1 VRENPALPVAEVQFA
16 AGERLLAEAV
26 AGALRDLTGPAAT
39 VDLVDRA
46 LLAPPV
52 GSREST
58 SQTQAVRVVIDLDD
72 VDISVSLTGMS
83 GRRCVSTRVGSLGE
97 LVRLAR
103 SGAGAPSLPV
113 EPERRRTPPGDRLTN
128 RELEVL
134 AGMRRGETNQAIAS
148 ALGISVHTVRGYV
161 GSIMRKLGAN
171 SRVEAMTR
179 SS

>member
-1 VRENPALPVAEVQFA
+1 MREDPALPVAEVQFA

-26 AGALRDLTGPAAT
+26 AGALRDLTGPSGT

-46 LLAPPV
+46 RPAQPASP
-52 GSREST
+52 SEST
-58 SQTQAVRVVIDLDD
+58 STTPTLRVVIDLDD
-72 VDISVSLTGMS
+72 VDISVSLTGTS
-83 GRRCVSTRVGSLGE
+83 GRRCAATRVGSLSE

-103 SGAGAPSLPV
+103 SVAGAPALPA

-134 AGMRRGETNQAIAS
+134 AAMRRGETNQAIAS
-148 ALGISVHTVRGYV
+148 ALDISVHTVRGYV

-171 SRVEAMTR
+171 TRVEAMTR